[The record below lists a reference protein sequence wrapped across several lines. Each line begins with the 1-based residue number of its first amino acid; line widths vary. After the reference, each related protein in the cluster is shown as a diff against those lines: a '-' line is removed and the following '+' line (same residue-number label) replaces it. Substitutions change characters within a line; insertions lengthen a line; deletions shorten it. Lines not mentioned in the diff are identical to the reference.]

1 VTAPAGHALARR
13 AIDIAFIGLI
23 GLALL
28 IVLVGRIVPM
38 TGHPTL
44 VVAGGSMGAS
54 FGVGSAIILD
64 RVDPAT
70 LVAGD
75 VVSLRSGPAQAVYTH
90 RIVRTVERD
99 GQPWLETK
107 GDANPAA
114 DPSITPASAVIGRV
128 ALVLPLVGFL
138 IAFLS
143 APTGILAVM
152 AMGGALLLARS
163 MVGPTP
169 VVREAAGR
177 SRYRVA
183 ARA

>member
-1 VTAPAGHALARR
+1 MTAPDGRALARW
-13 AIDIAFIGLI
+13 ALDIAFSGLI

-28 IVLVGRIVPM
+28 TVLVGRIVPM
-38 TGHPTL
+38 AGHPTL

-54 FGVGSAIILD
+54 FGVGSAIVLD
-64 RVDPAT
+64 RVDPAA

-75 VVSLRSGPAQAVYTH
+75 VVSLRSGPGRAVYTH
-90 RIVRTVERD
+90 RIVRIVERD

-128 ALVLPLVGFL
+128 ALVLPLAGFL

-152 AMGGALLLARS
+152 ALGGALLLARS
-163 MVGPTP
+163 MVGPASGM
-169 VVREAAGR
+169 RDAAGAP
-177 SRYRVA
+177 RYRA